1 MATEY
6 KCNRHGDYKR
16 LASAALCA
24 SDDLPSGLLKGK
36 LPSSSPEDLKRFKAG
51 LRESTIKARE
61 RVKVCSDLLSVIN
74 KCFPRIPTRKRSR
87 PDGFSGDRSKVQTVG
102 KMGAQSHAL
111 TSAFDYE
118 QQKADVRPNTPARS
132 SRSLER
138 DREVVRLPNGNALQG
153 ADRVLPV
160 VADGWEKPKMKKK
173 RSVIKAVSKLG
184 RYPTK
189 KLLGRKA
196 PRQKYSTFTATT
208 DYLLHVS
215 DDGHEELLAAA
226 NVVIN
231 PATVLYGSCYRYAL
245 SSPFWRL
252 MDPRFRF
259 VSDAAVAY
267 VKHEVMD
274 PVNTTDPIDSCYAHP
289 NGTTS
294 FETQENGNKSPK
306 YLTSG
311 GTSVC

>member
-1 MATEY
+1 MRASIHIIKSMATEY

-61 RVKVCSDLLSVIN
+61 RVK
-74 KCFPRIPTRKRSR
+74 
-87 PDGFSGDRSKVQTVG
+87 
-102 KMGAQSHAL
+102 MGAQSHAL

-118 QQKADVRPNTPARS
+118 QQKVEERGKNGVPNKRTRTSMVDQKADVRPNTPARS
-132 SRSLER
+132 SRSVER
-138 DREVVRLPNGNALQG
+138 DREV
-153 ADRVLPV
+153 
-160 VADGWEKPKMKKK
+160 KS
-173 RSVIKAVSKLG
+173 SVIKAVSKLG
-184 RYPTK
+184 RPPTR
-189 KLLGRKA
+189 KLLGRKT

-226 NVVIN
+226 NAVIN
-231 PATVLYGSCYRYAL
+231 PGCAL
-245 SSPFWRL
+245 SSLFWRL

-267 VKHEVMD
+267 VKQIGD
-274 PVNTTDPIDSCYAHP
+274 GLCRW
-289 NGTTS
+289 
-294 FETQENGNKSPK
+294 
-306 YLTSG
+306 
-311 GTSVC
+311 C